1 MYNYHRK
8 SIEVRQRRLRE
19 READTDRFLSRYEAE
34 FADRDQRR
42 AEREQRWELE
52 KKEREAK
59 LTHSLWWERVL
70 MGMNVVLFFCAI
82 GLLIVGA
89 ASGEFFALGGSG
101 ATGTA
106 AVLGMLRLV
115 LDKGSESGAHR
126 ADSTS

>member
-1 MYNYHRK
+1 MHNYHREL
-8 SIEVRQRRLRE
+8 IAVRQRRLRE
-19 READTDRFLSRYEAE
+19 LEADTDKFLSRYEAE

-52 KKEREAK
+52 KREREAK

-70 MGMNVVLFFCAI
+70 MGMNLVLFFCAI
-82 GLLIVGA
+82 GLLILGA
-89 ASGEFFALGGSG
+89 ASGEFYAFGGSG

-115 LDKGSESGAHR
+115 LDKESESAAHR
-126 ADSTS
+126 AG